1 MISNINKNKKS
12 IIIIIV
18 LLLLYIIML
27 STYAFLIYKNNINL
41 TKTKK
46 IEEKKKKV
54 KIKLSK
60 CLNTDEFQYS
70 NFTEKQGDYGLTI
83 KINED
88 RKSAILNVDWKK
100 FKSKDTGINKNYSTK
115 NNENILI
122 DGFSKKIK
130 KSFIGDYGYAVRTI
144 LFFIME
150 DNSIEYVELFNF
162 NKSEYEL
169 NVDDK
174 NTASVQKIDEIED
187 VYKIYNA
194 KVSPTGLGEKK
205 VVGAKKDGTFYDLS
219 LAINQMEEKKLKE
232 ELIPLDS
239 NKCINTPNAIFGGY
253 KEIETKEEGLD
264 IQISEDKMH
273 AVLNIDWDKFMSI
286 LNINNYENARRID
299 VLGFQKKIKSG
310 YRGIF
315 GHEGGGNILFLM
327 EDGSVEYID
336 LFDII
341 EKDHISTNTITTKQI
356 PNVTDIEEF
365 HRTSFYFENGG
376 GGATTIAMKKD
387 KTFYDLSSLIN

>member
-115 NNENILI
+115 DNENILI

-194 KVSPTGLGEKK
+194 KVSPTRLGEKK
-205 VVGAKKDGTFYDLS
+205 VVGAKKDGTFY
-219 LAINQMEEKKLKE
+219 N
-232 ELIPLDS
+232 
-239 NKCINTPNAIFGGY
+239 
-253 KEIETKEEGLD
+253 
-264 IQISEDKMH
+264 
-273 AVLNIDWDKFMSI
+273 
-286 LNINNYENARRID
+286 
-299 VLGFQKKIKSG
+299 LG
-310 YRGIF
+310 
-315 GHEGGGNILFLM
+315 NLM
-327 EDGSVEYID
+327 
-336 LFDII
+336 
-341 EKDHISTNTITTKQI
+341 QQ
-356 PNVTDIEEF
+356 
-365 HRTSFYFENGG
+365 
-376 GGATTIAMKKD
+376 
-387 KTFYDLSSLIN
+387 